1 MFIVPK
7 SQIEAC
13 GCQGRYTACPQDIRM
28 MKLLL
33 SVAEVMNYTKRII
46 SKLSEKKS
54 YRLKENEVSV
64 IFCE

>member
-7 SQIEAC
+7 SQTEAR
-13 GCQGRYTACPQDIRM
+13 GCQGRYTACSQDIRM

>member
-13 GCQGRYTACPQDIRM
+13 GCQGRYTAFPQDIRM

-33 SVAEVMNYTKRII
+33 KVAEVMNYTKRII

>member
-7 SQIEAC
+7 SQTEAC
-13 GCQGRYTACPQDIRM
+13 GCQGRYTACSQDIRM

-64 IFCE
+64 IFWE